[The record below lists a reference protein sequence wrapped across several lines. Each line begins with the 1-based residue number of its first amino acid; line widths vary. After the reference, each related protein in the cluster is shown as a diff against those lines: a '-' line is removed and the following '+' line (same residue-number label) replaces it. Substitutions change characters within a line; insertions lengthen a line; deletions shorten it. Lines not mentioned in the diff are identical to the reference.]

1 LSSHKLVNA
10 TAIAALGSAL
20 MGLALTAWLRWQ
32 AQSGS
37 LVQLAGGVVI
47 GVLVYGAVAWLTGV
61 PELRA
66 IVSRLQRKISRRA

>member
-1 LSSHKLVNA
+1 
-10 TAIAALGSAL
+10 

-47 GVLVYGAVAWLTGV
+47 GVLVYGAVAWLAWV

-66 IVSRLQRKISRRA
+66 IVSRLQRKIFHRV